1 MTHERVG
8 SLPVDKDS
16 ASFLKKFNSSPLPNQ
31 LKIAT
36 RLLDD
41 PLESSYDY
49 FADSDHE
56 QKEESDEESDGIDM
70 LSQPLSDREE
80 SRKKIKATRYDASD
94 YATGKELDE
103 EFEDSEEDLGR
114 RRKKLTLD
122 CDQPMTVTKGAL
134 LKIENENILVC
145 EIYDTGFNCKKLLDN
160 PLFKNTNRFHPHQI
174 ESLSASNELSFF
186 KIDQESVVKNL
197 APNQWLV
204 SVAVENGEN
213 VEANNMLADLV
224 ALCGEQDMDVC
235 VKDNIVWFSSPYDDI
250 GGVIDVLLMQGD
262 LEALVAKRNSGFAF
276 VKSSRKKHFHKCET
290 VQHKKPTGSC
300 HNCGSS
306 CKSRV
311 LFEKHLAKETECATA
326 LQEEIEDYKAENMEV
341 VEKAR
346 LDLARSIFVA
356 LGKAKGK
363 YRAACGLPM
372 EKKEYLA
379 LFGYNGFDPTNDDFR
394 RDITSWQHFRLIV
407 GTSSLLW
414 NRKRNR
420 TKKIAVSPK
429 HTCIV
434 NLKKII
440 HATGSFHFLNVSF
453 GIDCT

>member
-1 MTHERVG
+1 
-8 SLPVDKDS
+8 
-16 ASFLKKFNSSPLPNQ
+16 

-36 RLLDD
+36 RLLGD

-49 FADSDHE
+49 FPESDHKRKN
-56 QKEESDEESDGIDM
+56 KEDESDGESDGIDM
-70 LSQPLSDREE
+70 LSQPLSDGEE
-80 SRKKIKATRYDASD
+80 SRKKIKATRYDTMD
-94 YATGKELDE
+94 YATGKELEE

-114 RRKKLTLD
+114 RRKKLTID

-134 LKIENENILVC
+134 LKIDNENILVC
-145 EIYDTGFNCKKLLDN
+145 EIFDSGFNCKKLLDV

-174 ESLSASNELSFF
+174 ESLSTSNEFSFF
-186 KIDQESVVKNL
+186 QIDQESLVENL

-204 SVAVENGEN
+204 SVSVENGEN
-213 VEANNMLADLV
+213 VAANNMLADLV
-224 ALCGEQDMDVC
+224 ALCGEQEMDVF
-235 VKDNIVWFSSPYDDI
+235 VKDDIVWFSSPYDDL

-262 LEALVAKRNSGFAF
+262 LETLVAKRNSGFAF

-290 VQHKKPTGSC
+290 VLYKKPTGIC
-300 HNCGSS
+300 HICGSS
-306 CKSRV
+306 FKSRV
-311 LFEKHLAKETECATA
+311 LFETHLAKETECAVA
-326 LQEEIEDYKAENMEV
+326 LQEEIEDYKAENKQV

-379 LFGYNGFDPTNDDFR
+379 LFGYHGFDPTNDDFR
-394 RDITSWQHFRLIV
+394 RDITSWQHFRLVV

-414 NRKRNR
+414 KRKRNR
-420 TKKIAVSPK
+420 TKKIAVSPE
-429 HTCIV
+429 HICIV
-434 NLKKII
+434 NLKKMI
-440 HATGSFHFLNVSF
+440 HATGSFHFLTVSF